1 MSSHVWW
8 DCLFLP
14 VILLL
19 VLLSTASKLS
29 MVALSFHHNVF
40 IMLGNDSSGTTFFT
54 SSSSNNIAEGD
65 TITINCSSNNSLAVI
80 HWVANRTISAVIE
93 RLGVRATGIGT
104 SSSSLTVPGIVHP
117 FNNTEIKCVLFI
129 PGSGELESPPPVM
142 LRIQGRLEAPY
153 GLTAV
158 QSNGSSCCYRFNW
171 FPPFTLPGV
180 PILGYNINVTNKNN
194 NNGANVLQINVSNT
208 TTEWEYCP
216 KKFDNHTVGVAAVN
230 KVGEGQISTV
240 EIKTEC
246 KALHMYVYYFV
257 IAR

>member
-54 SSSSNNIAEGD
+54 SSSSNNIAEGG
-65 TITINCSSNNSLAVI
+65 TITLNCSSNNSLVFI
-80 HWVANRTISAVIE
+80 NWVFNETDSALSV
-93 RLGVRATGIGT
+93 RGVTATGIGT
-104 SSSSLTVPGIVHP
+104 NPSSLTVPGIPDP
-117 FNNTEIKCVLFI
+117 FNNTIIKCVLFI
-129 PGSGELESPPPVM
+129 PGLGELESPPPVM

-153 GLTAV
+153 GLAAV
-158 QSNGSSCCYRFNW
+158 QSNDSCCYRLNW
-171 FPPFTLPGV
+171 LPPFTLPGV
-180 PILGYNINVTNKNN
+180 PILGYNINVTNNDD
-194 NNGANVLQINVSNT
+194 GADVLQINVSNT
-208 TTEWEYCP
+208 TQWEYCP
-216 KKFDNHTVGVAAVN
+216 GFFGNNNVNIAAVN
-230 KVGEGQISTV
+230 DVGEGQISTV
-240 EIKTEC
+240 DIKTEEC

>member
-1 MSSHVWW
+1 
-8 DCLFLP
+8 
-14 VILLL
+14 
-19 VLLSTASKLS
+19 
-29 MVALSFHHNVF
+29 
-40 IMLGNDSSGTTFFT
+40 MLGDNSSGTTFIFT
-54 SSSSNNIAEGD
+54 SSSNNITEGG
-65 TITINCSSNNSLAVI
+65 TITLNCSSNNSLVFI
-80 HWVANRTISAVIE
+80 NWVFNETDSAVSVH
-93 RLGVRATGIGT
+93 GVTATGIGT
-104 SSSSLTVPGIVHP
+104 NSSSLTVPGIPDP
-117 FNNTEIKCVLFI
+117 FNNTIIKCVLFI

-158 QSNGSSCCYRFNW
+158 QSNDSCFYHFNW

-180 PILGYNINVTNKNN
+180 PILGYNINVTNENN

-216 KKFDNHTVGVAAVN
+216 KKFDDHIVGVAAVN

>member
-1 MSSHVWW
+1 MLSHVWL
-8 DCLFLP
+8 DCLILP

-29 MVALSFHHNVF
+29 MVALTFHHNVF
-40 IMLGNDSSGTTFFT
+40 IMLGNDSSGTTFFI

-65 TITINCSSNNSLAVI
+65 TITINCSSNNSLAVVY
-80 HWVANRTISAVIE
+80 WVANSTKSAVSV
-93 RLGVRATGIGT
+93 RGVTATGIGT

-117 FNNTEIKCVLFI
+117 FNNTQIKCVLFI
-129 PGSGELESPPPVM
+129 PGSGELESPPPVI

-158 QSNGSSCCYRFNW
+158 QSNDSCCYRFNW

-180 PILGYNINVTNKNN
+180 PILGYNINVTNENN

-208 TTEWEYCP
+208 TTEWEYCS
-216 KKFDNHTVGVAAVN
+216 KKFDNHIVGVAAVN

-257 IAR
+257 ITR